1 VTGACCK
8 KFRNNIGITAFTA
21 IEKNRAGCVLQ
32 NSKNNVVNVTTY
44 RKETIMPIFETILLG
59 KLIAAAFGKAA
70 VGAAVKTGVAV
81 AGKAWVAHDVVSA
94 ISHVSDAA
102 SAVDAASTAADV
114 ADTTAAFTSV
124 AGPVGDC
131 GGILPVDITTTLPTD
146 IPTTPDGV
154 IIDCGTG
161 ITPDGTAT
169 AATFTTDGVDA

>member
-1 VTGACCK
+1 
-8 KFRNNIGITAFTA
+8 
-21 IEKNRAGCVLQ
+21 
-32 NSKNNVVNVTTY
+32 
-44 RKETIMPIFETILLG
+44 MPIFETILLG

-169 AATFTTDGVDA
+169 AATFTTDGVDADKTVHGTDPRNNIHGNPPVDGQGNPIDRGIHGGQPGDVHGPHFGS